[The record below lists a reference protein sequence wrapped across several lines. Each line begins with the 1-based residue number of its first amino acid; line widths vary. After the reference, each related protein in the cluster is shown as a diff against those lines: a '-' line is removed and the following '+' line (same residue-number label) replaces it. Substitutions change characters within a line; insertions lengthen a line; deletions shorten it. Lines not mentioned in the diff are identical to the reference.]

1 MATKFL
7 SKEEEII
14 TKMKESG
21 WELGDGDPKE
31 ACEMFITSLT
41 PIVDYVNVVA
51 KQTMESPTIR
61 HRFEEQALRDYV
73 MANDRERKMTHDCCI
88 GGMNQVN
95 RLCKRYNIAP
105 MFDVDTN
112 DRYAVAD
119 MAGLYVNEI
128 YNNGIGNMDKAV
140 EHLKTKNEQSYDPKE
155 IDKDVDRIKNRVAAT
170 EQHFQSMWGN
180 NTSDEYDTELGR

>member
-1 MATKFL
+1 
-7 SKEEEII
+7 
-14 TKMKESG
+14 
-21 WELGDGDPKE
+21 
-31 ACEMFITSLT
+31 
-41 PIVDYVNVVA
+41 
-51 KQTMESPTIR
+51 
-61 HRFEEQALRDYV
+61 
-73 MANDRERKMTHDCCI
+73 
-88 GGMNQVN
+88 MNQVN

-105 MFDVDTN
+105 MFDVDTS

-170 EQHFQSMWGN
+170 EQHFQSMWGD